1 MLLDEALRAPDGDLR
16 AFEQL
21 VVRHQR
27 RILADC
33 RSLTRDPAHSE
44 DLAQEVFVKAYFGL
58 RKFEGRSSF
67 RHWLQRIKV
76 HHCLNHI
83 KREQRRTSVA
93 IDEESEGYE
102 ELRVEPVADRRVERL
117 QDRERIAQILEAL
130 PTTLRV
136 PLVMR
141 DMDELSYEE
150 IARALNIGLSA
161 AKMRVKRGRER
172 FRELFG
178 LVYRNGDEV
187 RLTRTEYDLLR
198 TLAVNAV
205 KVMTH
210 RQLLQTVWGPEYGD
224 ETEYLRTF
232 IKQLRRKLE
241 PDPSRPQNLLT
252 EPGVGYRLI
261 VT

>member
-1 MLLDEALRAPDGDLR
+1 MATGNPPPAEPESDRILPDPDQVLLDAALRAPEGDLR

-21 VVRHQR
+21 IVRHQR

-33 RSLTRDPAHSE
+33 RSLTRDPAQSE

-58 RKFEGRSSF
+58 RRFEGRSSF

-83 KREQRRTSVA
+83 KREQRRKSVA
-93 IDEESEGYE
+93 IDDASVEGYE

-117 QDRERIAQILEAL
+117 QDHERIEQILAAL

-150 IARALNIGLSA
+150 ISRALSLGLSA

-172 FRELFG
+172 FREL
-178 LVYRNGDEV
+178 YEAH
-187 RLTRTEYDLLR
+187 Y
-198 TLAVNAV
+198 
-205 KVMTH
+205 
-210 RQLLQTVWGPEYGD
+210 
-224 ETEYLRTF
+224 
-232 IKQLRRKLE
+232 
-241 PDPSRPQNLLT
+241 
-252 EPGVGYRLI
+252 PGEQIGVSP
-261 VT
+261 